1 MITKLASVNNLTGL
15 LVLVEMVTLYCL
27 ENVTLGTGY
36 FVLSRKCQTLGTG
49 YIALVRKCH
58 TGYRL

>member
-27 ENVTLGTGY
+27 ENVRLLERVTLHWLENVTRVTVY
-36 FVLSRKCQTLGTG
+36 S
-49 YIALVRKCH
+49 
-58 TGYRL
+58 